1 MKPSSITIVES
12 LKTKLLL
19 FPTLVDNLQNK
30 DSSFLINL
38 ENWMKEIEAIF
49 KNNNIA
55 EVSEIAGFRSKI
67 LAPLFSESTNRSAK
81 KRQIQVASECLY
93 AIQSTVLAVLSPYEL
108 KVNEAKDIVLQ
119 LLTVLSQS
127 GSIKYEYV
135 DFQGFVNQIWSVFST
150 HEQLRASAAKI
161 LTLVSQT
168 DALRIIAVEINLED
182 FK

>member
-1 MKPSSITIVES
+1 MRTSAITIINS
-12 LKTKLLL
+12 LKVKLLD
-19 FPTLVDNLQNK
+19 FPTLVDSLQNK
-30 DSSFLINL
+30 HSSFLIDL
-38 ENWMKEIEAIF
+38 ENWMKEIETIF

-67 LAPLFSESTNRSAK
+67 LTPLFSESSNRSAK

-93 AIQSTVLAVLSPYEL
+93 AIQSSVLGVLNPYEL

-119 LLTVLSQS
+119 LLTILSQS
-127 GSIKYEYV
+127 ESIKYENI
-135 DFQGFVNQIWSVFST
+135 DFQGFVNQIWSFFST
-150 HEQLRASAAKI
+150 HEQLRPSTAKI

-168 DALRIIAVEINLED
+168 DALRIIAEEINLDD